1 MNLLYCLYNS
11 LTDSSE
17 ITNEVVNNLIK
28 SNQLYCVIRKNI
40 VPEYDSSTYTQYLKL
55 LNTLEIK
62 ITTNV
67 NIEKKKDSEHLAS
80 THYNTKYYIGEF
92 LCKDFKTD
100 VKYNFKNM
108 IPSFDIP
115 IKTNLINDNFN
126 KKEFPKI
133 VFKNS
138 FREVYL
144 LEHNKYNQPMTNI
157 SVVRKNSSLIK
168 KTNNLIANIYVSLC
182 NKILNYYLDVMVG
195 YKMSFTIRTSD
206 DCMIL
211 NFNGLDYVMSKYISE
226 IVNKITYYSLEANSN
241 TKKYF
246 LDVKRDFIENL
257 TNLKYTSPYLLCL
270 NYSSFLLTKDFL
282 PLEAIDFLNELEY
295 EDFLSQLDKLLVF
308 EKEIFII
315 VGNLNMSTVE
325 LMSDDSVSNALE
337 YVEILSLNSLRYK
350 SLEYNLDLTN
360 KMPEYL
366 EEYEKINYT
375 LAKEEINEQE
385 INNCVLDFYLVKQYK
400 LEFYNGSIKS
410 QQLKLILKDLLIY
423 ELMTDLINEPLFD
436 KIRTI
441 DKLGYI
447 VKSMLKYNVYLS
459 NSYIYVFYLVQS
471 EYDIKTIYKSIN
483 DFNTKFYKD
492 FKANKDKFKKM
503 FTTLKASKI
512 SELSKD
518 TVNLEEEAG
527 DYLSCVVNKYGT
539 FNYKNIS
546 LEIMREIK
554 FSTFVDYVDDFFTIG
569 IAVNRNSI
577 ILDKH

>member
-1 MNLLYCLYNS
+1 
-11 LTDSSE
+11 
-17 ITNEVVNNLIK
+17 
-28 SNQLYCVIRKNI
+28 
-40 VPEYDSSTYTQYLKL
+40 
-55 LNTLEIK
+55 
-62 ITTNV
+62 
-67 NIEKKKDSEHLAS
+67 
-80 THYNTKYYIGEF
+80 
-92 LCKDFKTD
+92 
-100 VKYNFKNM
+100 
-108 IPSFDIP
+108 
-115 IKTNLINDNFN
+115 
-126 KKEFPKI
+126 
-133 VFKNS
+133 
-138 FREVYL
+138 
-144 LEHNKYNQPMTNI
+144 
-157 SVVRKNSSLIK
+157 
-168 KTNNLIANIYVSLC
+168 
-182 NKILNYYLDVMVG
+182 
-195 YKMSFTIRTSD
+195 
-206 DCMIL
+206 
-211 NFNGLDYVMSKYISE
+211 
-226 IVNKITYYSLEANSN
+226 LEANSN

-577 ILDKH
+577 ILNKH